1 MTLPFYYHYS
11 GADALE
17 IRREAETLFQTGKFN
32 CSEAVMSAL
41 RNAFFP
47 DIPAYVIAAVSGY
60 PVGIGGSGCLCG
72 AVSSAVCAL
81 GLLFGREESSELLK
95 AASCMKLAAELHQ
108 NFTKEHKA
116 VCCRIL
122 TRSLDIGSAEHAKQC
137 ARLTGDAAE
146 TAARIILREA
156 AAADAEK
163 QADLEES
170 VLSADSKVT
179 EILSVMP
186 EAAAVFQGYGMTCL
200 AHVIANDETLRVAVT
215 HKNLPLD
222 KICRDLGFPAP

>member
-1 MTLPFYYHYS
+1 MTLPIYFHYS

-17 IRREAETLFQTGKFN
+17 IRKEAETLFQTAKFN
-32 CSEAVMSAL
+32 CSEAVMFAL
-41 RNAFFP
+41 RKAFFP
-47 DIPAYVIAAVSGY
+47 DIPEYIIAAVSGF
-60 PVGIGGSGCLCG
+60 PVGIGGRGCLCG

-81 GLLFGREESSELLK
+81 GILFGREKSSELVK
-95 AASCMKLAAELHQ
+95 AAACLKLAAELHED
-108 NFTKEHKA
+108 FTAKHKA
-116 VCCRIL
+116 VCCRVL
-122 TRSLDIGSAEHAKQC
+122 THSLEIGSAEHAKHC
-137 ARLTGDAAE
+137 VNLTGDAAE

-156 AAADAEK
+156 EKAAHEEEK
-163 QADLEES
+163 EPAAS

>member
-1 MTLPFYYHYS
+1 MALPFYYHYS

-17 IRREAETLFQTGKFN
+17 IRNEAETLFQTGKFN

-41 RNAFFP
+41 RHAFFP
-47 DIPAYVIAAVSGY
+47 DIPAYVIAAVSGF

-108 NFTKEHKA
+108 EFTAKHKA
-116 VCCRIL
+116 VCCRVL
-122 TRSLDIGSAEHAKQC
+122 TRSLEIGSAEHANQC
-137 ARLTGDAAE
+137 VKLTGDAAE
-146 TAARIILREA
+146 AAARIILREA
-156 AAADAEK
+156 SFAS
-163 QADLEES
+163 ADLGNTSGDS

-186 EAAAVFQGYGMTCL
+186 EAASVFQGYGMTCL

-222 KICRDLGFPAP
+222 EICRDLGFPAP